1 MAITVMEVLKNLP
14 RTNCGD
20 CGQPTC
26 LAFATHVIKEGED
39 LDKCPYLTGAGADMG
54 QAVRAQQEAGVGRRR
69 ESLAISLEVLQEK
82 VAPLSFAALAEGLG
96 ATYGEEAGR
105 PYLSLTYFGHRLQ
118 IFKDELRYPAG
129 VPADPWDAIL
139 LYNYIAS
146 QGKEPVA
153 GRWIA
158 YQSLP
163 NSVSKA
169 KTLARLE
176 QKLADH
182 FAGQVARL
190 KQRAD
195 ELGGEPVAVGEDAD
209 LQAAFLPLPK
219 APLLLLFWD
228 AEAEEGFAPQAH
240 VLFDVSVTH
249 YLDLEAMLFLVEHLM
264 ERLMEE

>member
-14 RTNCGD
+14 RTNCGE
-20 CGQPTC
+20 CGQATC

-39 LDKCPYLTGAGADMG
+39 LDKCPHLTGAGADMG

-82 VAPLSFAALAEGLG
+82 VAPLDFAALAEGLG

-105 PYLSLTYFGHRLQ
+105 PYLSLIYFGHSLQ
-118 IFKDELRYPAG
+118 VFKDELRYPAG
-129 VPADPWDAIL
+129 AHGDPWDAIL

-146 QGKEPVA
+146 QGQEPVA

-158 YQSLP
+158 YNSLP

-182 FAGQVARL
+182 FAGQAARL
-190 KQRAD
+190 QERID
-195 ELGGEPVAVGEDAD
+195 ELGGEMVAVGEDAD
-209 LQAAFLPLPK
+209 VQVAFMPLPK
-219 APLLLLFWD
+219 VPLLLLFWD

-240 VLFDVSVTH
+240 WLFDASVTH

-264 ERLMEE
+264 ERLLGE